1 MNTPG
6 FGPSDHA
13 TFYTK
18 DIPVLFFFSGVHD
31 EYHTPADTW
40 QLINLQGEKHI
51 LNFIYDLS
59 YYLSRAPRRPV
70 FQKAGPKTGQMG
82 SPKKFTVTFGIM
94 PSYSSTEK
102 GLEVDGIS
110 RSDGPAAVAGIK
122 KGDIIKSINKKPIS
136 DIYEYM
142 DRLSALRA
150 GMTVPVLIERD
161 GEKIL
166 FEVTF

>member
-1 MNTPG
+1 MNKPG

-51 LNFIYDLS
+51 LNFIYDLT
-59 YYLSRAPRRPV
+59 YYLSRYPKKPV
-70 FQKAGPKTGQMG
+70 FQEAGPKKGQMG
-82 SPKKFTVTFGIM
+82 SPKKFTVTFGIV

-110 RSDGPAAVAGIK
+110 RGDGPAAIAGIK
-122 KGDIIKSINKKPIS
+122 KGDVIKSINEKSIS
-136 DIYEYM
+136 DVYEYM
-142 DRLSALRA
+142 DRLSTLKA

-166 FEVTF
+166 LDVTF